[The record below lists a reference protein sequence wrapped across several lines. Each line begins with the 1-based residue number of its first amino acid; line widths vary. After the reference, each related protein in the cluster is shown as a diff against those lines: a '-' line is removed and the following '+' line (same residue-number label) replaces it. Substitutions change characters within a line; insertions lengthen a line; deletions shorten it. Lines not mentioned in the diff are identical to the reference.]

1 MKFFCIIVGGG
12 LGGEG
17 GRQQTKLNAL
27 KSLSELCSLRSQK
40 KIKMNFQFREAVY
53 R

>member
-1 MKFFCIIVGGG
+1 MH
-12 LGGEG
+12 LE
-17 GRQQTKLNAL
+17 
-27 KSLSELCSLRSQK
+27 SLSELFSLRSQK